1 MTHNNL
7 VFLVDKNNKKINTT
21 RQAELLGISRSS
33 IYYNPAEISDADI
46 ATMNLIDQ
54 IYTKQPF
61 YGKRKIKALLN
72 NQHNIPIGV
81 KHTKTLMNIMGLEA
95 IYPKKK
101 NGLSAINK
109 DHKIY
114 PYLLNNY
121 QIIQPNQVWS
131 TDITYI
137 KLQNGFCYLIAII
150 DWFSRYVIS
159 WKLSNT
165 LDIDFCLDAYNEAIE
180 VNKNIPD
187 IFNSDQ
193 GSHFTSPKFIKI
205 SKDNNI
211 KISMDGR
218 GRYLD
223 NIFVERLW
231 RTVKQE
237 NIYLNN
243 YVDVKET
250 KIGLKQYF
258 DFYNTERPHQ
268 SLNYKIPAEI
278 HFG

>member
-7 VFLVDKNNKKINTT
+7 VAIVDKDNKNISVA
-21 RQAELLGISRSS
+21 RQAELLKISRSS
-33 IYYNPAEISDADI
+33 IYYHPAEISDTDI

-54 IYTKQPF
+54 IYTKWPF
-61 YGKRKIKALLN
+61 FGKRRINALLN
-72 NQHNIPIGV
+72 NQYNIPIGI
-81 KHTKTLMNIMGLEA
+81 KHTKTLMNTMGLEA

-101 NGLSAINK
+101 NGLSAHCK
-109 DHKIY
+109 GHKVY
-114 PYLLNNY
+114 PYLLNKY
-121 QIIQPNQVWS
+121 QIIRPNQVWS
-131 TDITYI
+131 TDITYV
-137 KLQNGFCYLIAII
+137 KLRNGFCYLVAII

-159 WKLSNT
+159 WRLSNV
-165 LDIDFCLDAYNEAIE
+165 LEIDFCLDAYNEAMDIT
-180 VNKNIPD
+180 KNIPD

-205 SKDNNI
+205 SEDNKI

-231 RTVKQE
+231 RSVKQE
-237 NIYLNN
+237 NIYLND
-243 YVDVKET
+243 YADVRET

-268 SLNYKIPAEI
+268 SLNYKMPAEI